1 VERQA
6 KCEVR
11 KVKVFVADTSVI
23 VDGRLTQYLN
33 RINEKVKV
41 IIPEAV
47 VAEIEHQANEG
58 KAIGHTGLEELKKLR
73 KLAEEDKILLE
84 FYGERPE
91 LWQIRRAKAGE
102 IDHMIREVAK
112 ELNAIL
118 ITGDQVQ
125 RDIALAKGIE
135 VIYLESR
142 KEVKHRLEDFFDDHT
157 MSVHLKAGVKPLAKK
172 GKPGQ
177 WRLVPIRDEELT
189 DEELEEIADDIV
201 ERAKRDPESFI
212 ELDEPGATVVQLRNY
227 RIVIAK
233 PPFADRIEITAVRP
247 ITKLSIEDY
256 DLSEKLLERLM
267 DKAEGILIAGAP
279 GEGKCLPPETPVLLA
294 DGTFAP
300 VSSLRSGMSVVTFS
314 HNKTE
319 VQKIERVY
327 RRVETKLLKLKTA
340 TGREITLSPNHPVLT
355 IRNGFVV
362 WEDAGNLE
370 IGSPIAVPKKIAVK
384 SDLPNEIWVGEL
396 VSEGFFAR
404 LKDGSVVPVNEAS
417 PNETVSVFYRGR
429 NYRSSREIPP
439 VIKLNEEFF
448 EFLGFMWAEGSG
460 SVFEFNNFD
469 GKLIKHFKQLVK
481 SVFSVPE
488 EDFYFVSPGRLRVR
502 NSKTIEKLLRAM
514 GYPEKEKARTIK
526 VPQLV
531 LKADE
536 RRIAA
541 FLRGVFE
548 GDGYIGKEL
557 EIATASRD
565 FAQGIHYLL
574 LRIGIPSI
582 VSKKKVKSRYYYRVL
597 VKNSD
602 DIRRFYELIRPRFK
616 VEGFE
621 RHLDT
626 QANPNV
632 GTIPAGETVKAL
644 GLLLRKPFKDPL
656 KTSYSADRLRRVYQE
671 YLTLYRDYLGIE
683 GEVRKLMQYAKELG
697 RWKEIVEL
705 VDSQVSNGFYRRNG
719 IDEQGPKLWLKG
731 ERSPMPS
738 TIAKLISA
746 FHRESGLLEREAK
759 IWKSLS
765 DDVRGLLTVIFE
777 KIGRSTY
784 GTMSQAMLSLFLSG
798 AEVQVPTLRKLIE
811 KAVEEYYTRAEFIE
825 EYLAHLCLMLD
836 ENIFWDRV
844 KEIKVIEGEFEVY
857 DITVP
862 NHNFIAGSTPVLVHN
877 STFAQALAE
886 WYASMGKIV
895 KTMEK
900 PRDLQV
906 SEEIT
911 QYTAL
916 GGRME
921 KTGDVLLLVRPD
933 YTIFDEMRK
942 TSDFKIY
949 ADLRLAGVG
958 MIGVVHAT
966 KPIDA
971 IQRFIGRV
979 ELGMIPQIVDTVIFI
994 KAGNVDKVLTLE
1006 YKVKVPSGMTE
1017 EDLARPVIE
1026 VRDFM
1031 TGELEY
1037 EIYTYGE
1044 EISVVPVKKKEKPPA
1059 MKLAEK
1065 KLKQEIKKF
1074 LPDVYT
1080 EVELASPHKAI
1091 IYADEFDIPAIIG
1104 KKGKRIS
1111 EIEKKLGISID
1122 VRSFDEKIAEMPKE
1136 KIPVEAEEKKKQM
1149 VLRVSP
1155 DFAKKPLKF
1164 FAGEQYIFTATPSRK
1179 GLVKVNKNTPIGK
1192 ELKRVLDAGIELWAS
1207 L

>member
-1 VERQA
+1 MR
-6 KCEVR
+6 
-11 KVKVFVADTSVI
+11 VFVADTSVI

-47 VAEIEHQANEG
+47 IAEIEHQANEG

-84 FYGERPE
+84 FYGERPD

-102 IDHMIREVAK
+102 IDHMIREVAR

-125 RDIALAKGIE
+125 RDIAIAKGIE
-135 VIYLESR
+135 VIYLESK
-142 KEVKHRLEDFFDDHT
+142 KEVRHRLEDFFDEHT

-201 ERAKRDPESFI
+201 ERARRDPESFI

-256 DLSEKLLERLM
+256 DLPEKLLERLT

-279 GEGKCLPPETPVLLA
+279 GEGKCLPPETPILLG
-294 DGTFAP
+294 DGSFVQIKDVKP
-300 VSSLRSGMSVVTFS
+300 GMKVVTFS
-314 HNKTE
+314 HEKVE
-319 VQKIERVY
+319 VQPILRVY
-327 RRVETKLLKLKTA
+327 KRNETALIKLKTA
-340 TGREITLSPNHPVLT
+340 TGRKIILTPNHPVLT
-355 IRNGFVV
+355 IKNGFVM
-362 WEDAGNLE
+362 WMDAGSLKK
-370 IGSPIAVPKKIAVK
+370 GDPIAVPRR
-384 SDLPNEIWVGEL
+384 LPIKGNLPESIWIGEL
-396 VSEGFFAR
+396 VKEGFFATT
-404 LKDGSVVPVNEAS
+404 KDGNIVPLVKANPED
-417 PNETVSVFYRGR
+417 TVTVFYKGR
-429 NYRSSREIPP
+429 NHRKSRDVPAH
-439 VIKLNEEFF
+439 LTLSEEFF
-448 EFLGFMWAEGSG
+448 EFLGLMWAEGSG

-469 GKLIKHFKQLVK
+469 EKLIEHFKNLVSNIFGVK
-481 SVFSVPE
+481 SE
-488 EDFYFVSPGRLRVR
+488 EFYFVAPGRLRLR
-502 NSKTIEKLLRAM
+502 NSKTIEKILRAF
-514 GYPEKEKARTIK
+514 GYPERNKASSLRVPEIVMKSDEK
-526 VPQLV
+526 
-531 LKADE
+531 
-536 RRIAA
+536 RIAA
-541 FLRGVFE
+541 FIRGVFE

-557 EIATASRD
+557 EISTASEE
-565 FAQGIHYLL
+565 FAAGLQYLL
-574 LRIGIPSI
+574 LRLGIQALFKEKTINGKVYYKVVLKDSRSI
-582 VSKKKVKSRYYYRVL
+582 RK
-597 VKNSD
+597 
-602 DIRRFYELIRPRFK
+602 FYEVVKPRFK
-616 VEGFE
+616 VKGFE
-621 RHLDT
+621 KHLT
-626 QANPNV
+626 KNSNPNID
-632 GTIPAGETVKAL
+632 TIPAGELVKSLGVLTGYRVKGATKTTYSRERLSKVYQNFLSVYREYLALEPTVKKL
-644 GLLLRKPFKDPL
+644 VE
-656 KTSYSADRLRRVYQE
+656 YSKYISKWR
-671 YLTLYRDYLGIE
+671 
-683 GEVRKLMQYAKELG
+683 
-697 RWKEIVEL
+697 EL
-705 VDSQVSNGFYRRNG
+705 VEFIDKNVNIEFYRRNH
-719 IDEQGPKLWLKG
+719 IDHVAPKLWLEGK
-731 ERSPMPS
+731 RKPMMS
-738 TIAKLISA
+738 TVAKLLSA
-746 FHRESGLLEREAK
+746 FAYETGLLARESELWNKAVKEIRELM
-759 IWKSLS
+759 KSLFA
-765 DDVRGLLTVIFE
+765 LLGQNSQSTV
-777 KIGRSTY
+777 
-784 GTMSQAMLSLFLSG
+784 SQSMISLFLNG
-798 AEVQVPTLRKLIE
+798 AELNVDRMLRLIE
-811 KAVEEYYTRAEFIE
+811 EVVSEYYHKAELVEEH
-825 EYLAHLCLMLD
+825 LAHMLLMLD
-836 ENIFWDRV
+836 SNILWD
-844 KEIKVIEGEFEVY
+844 KVASVETMIGEFDVY

-862 NHNFIAGSTPVLVHN
+862 NHNFIAGILPVIVHN

-886 WYASMGKIV
+886 YYASMGRIV

-916 GGRME
+916 GGKME
-921 KTGDVLLLVRPD
+921 KTGDILLLVRPD

-979 ELGMIPQIVDTVIFI
+979 ELGMIPQIVDTVLFI
-994 KAGNVDKVLTLE
+994 KAGNVNKVLTLE

-1044 EISVVPVKKKEKPPA
+1044 EISVVPVKKEGKPPA
-1059 MKLAEK
+1059 LKLAEE

-1074 LPDVYT
+1074 LPDVYA
-1080 EVELASPHKAI
+1080 EVELASPHKAV

-1111 EIEKKLGISID
+1111 EIEKRLGISID
-1122 VRSFDEKIAEMPKE
+1122 VRSFDEKLAEIPKE
-1136 KIPVEAEEKKKQM
+1136 KIPVEAEEKKKQI

-1179 GLVKVNKNTPIGK
+1179 GMVKVNKNTPIGK